1 MTNQGRLIQDTVRAL
16 ALVLD
21 FDEGKKLYHAWRV
34 ALLSAVVARASGLCP
49 PEIAYHGGLLHD
61 LGGLGLPDHLV
72 HHAARGFIDAEAR
85 EHACRGADI
94 LAPFAPFAP
103 CLAPIRDHHERFD
116 GRGFPA
122 GKAGDAVD
130 DAAYILH
137 LADHLEVVLRACPAA
152 HRLELAVT
160 ECRRAA
166 GSRVPAAVA
175 EAFLSRLA
183 ADPGLV
189 DRLYDDAALAK
200 DLDALEV
207 PAPADPGLPTPE
219 LLSQLLWL
227 LARVVDAKHPL
238 TMGHSVRVAYWAFR
252 IARELPAPRPNP
264 WDVVWAGLLHDVGKV
279 AVPRTLLDKRQA
291 LSAQEWRTLK
301 RHARHS
307 MELIGRIRDLAHLA
321 YPAAAHHER
330 YAGGGYPLGHARED
344 IPLIG
349 RVLAFADV
357 YDAMTSERSYN
368 VPLTHDQALA
378 GIAANVGSQFDPR
391 LAPTALRVLEAVPR
405 TSTEDLQTLGGFADF
420 FRREEASFLSLV
432 ESAGT
437 SAAVV
442 ETGHGHALVEVPAW
456 HRLRVDADFS
466 LVEGKDELVRFVMN
480 HASDHLPDFLD
491 ARDHTPLRLAA
502 GRLLPGGYEGLV
514 VRTVGGLPLELVLLR
529 PDGAGHDLTV
539 LFRSIEGTAHTAR
552 QLAMV
557 HTNFTAGNDAV
568 AFLDTEGLVIDVNH
582 RFEALTGIP
591 RDRHLG
597 RGLEAVLDEAARADL
612 ARPSFS
618 GELAFLRSD
627 GTRVVTDA
635 ALVPLLDAAGRPMG
649 ALLRAVDVT
658 ARKEA
663 EARLA
668 ALTAELEAANAE
680 LTAKNAELE
689 SLNRL
694 KSDLMAITSHDLKSP
709 LAAMI
714 TQAHFLLEL
723 PELPPERVRRGLTR
737 IAESGEKLVGFIQD
751 LLDLERLD
759 AGAFRFEPAPEPVA
773 PLVREAVETAR
784 AHAGEL
790 SVTVA
795 CELACDELRVAT
807 EPRRLLQILHN
818 LIGNAVKFSPPG
830 TTVRV
835 GCAPA
840 TGDRLRLVV
849 EDEGPGIPPDQLQA
863 IFDRYHQV
871 RAGAQGASSNPRS
884 FSGAGLGLFIV
895 RRLVELHEGRV
906 WAESDPAARAGS
918 RFVVELPTAMP
929 KRPQEV
935 RP

>member
-1 MTNQGRLIQDTVRAL
+1 MTNQARLIRDTVRAL

-21 FDEGKKLYHAWRV
+21 FDEGQKLYHAWRV
-34 ALLSAVVARASGLCP
+34 ALLSAVVARGSGLCP
-49 PEIAYHGGLLHD
+49 PEVAYHGGLLHD

-72 HHAARGFIDAEAR
+72 HHAARGFLDAEAR
-85 EHACRGADI
+85 EHAHRGADI
-94 LAPFAPFAP
+94 LAPFLPFAA

-122 GKAGDAVD
+122 GKAGDAVGA
-130 DAAYILH
+130 AAYVLH
-137 LADHLEVVLRACPAA
+137 LADHLEVVLRASPAA
-152 HRLELAVT
+152 NRRELAVT

-166 GSRVPAAVA
+166 GTRVSAPVA
-175 EAFLSRLA
+175 EAFSQRLEA
-183 ADPGLV
+183 NPDLV
-189 DRLYDDAALAK
+189 ERLYDDAALAE
-200 DLDALEV
+200 DLDALEA
-207 PAPADPGLPTPE
+207 PAPADPGLHTPE

-291 LSAQEWRTLK
+291 LSAHEWRTLK

-349 RVLAFADV
+349 RVLAFADA
-357 YDAMTSERSYN
+357 YDAMTSERGYN
-368 VPLTHDQALA
+368 VPLTHTQALA
-378 GIAANVGSQFDPR
+378 SLAGNVGSQFDPR
-391 LAPTALRVLEAVPR
+391 LAATALRVLETASR
-405 TSTEDLQTLGGFADF
+405 TSTEELQTLGGFADF

-437 SAAVV
+437 SATVV
-442 ETGHGHALVEVPAW
+442 ETGRGPALVEVPAW

-466 LVEGKDELVRFVMN
+466 LIEGKDELVRFVMN
-480 HASDHLPDFLD
+480 HASEHLLDFLD
-491 ARDHTPLRLAA
+491 TQDHTSLRLAA
-502 GRLLPGGYEGLV
+502 GRLAPGGHEGLV
-514 VRTVGGLPLELVLLR
+514 VRTTGGLPLELVLLR
-529 PDGAGHDLTV
+529 PEDSGPDLTV
-539 LFRSIEGTAHTAR
+539 LFRSIESAAHTAR

-568 AFLDTEGLVIDVNH
+568 AFLDPERLVIDVNH

-591 RDRHLG
+591 RERHLG
-597 RGLEAVLDEAARADL
+597 RGLEAVLDEAARDQL
-612 ARPSFS
+612 KESTFS

-627 GTRVVTDA
+627 GARVVADA
-635 ALVPLLDAAGRPMG
+635 ALVPLADAAGRPMG
-649 ALLRAVDVT
+649 YLLRAVDIS

-680 LTAKNAELE
+680 LTTKNAELE

-723 PELPPERVRRGLTR
+723 PELPPERVRRGLGR
-737 IAESGEKLVGFIQD
+737 IVEAGEKLVGFIQD

-773 PLVREAVETAR
+773 PLIREAVETAR
-784 AHAGEL
+784 AHAGEVVV
-790 SVTVA
+790 S
-795 CELACDELRVAT
+795 LACDPACDGLSVAT
-807 EPRRLLQILHN
+807 EPRRLLQVLHN
-818 LIGNAVKFSPPG
+818 LVGNAVKFSPPG
-830 TTVRV
+830 GAVRV
-835 GCAPA
+835 GCALA
-840 TGDRLRLVV
+840 SGDRVRLSV

-871 RAGAQGASSNPRS
+871 RDGAQGTSSSPRA
-884 FSGAGLGLFIV
+884 FAGAGLGLFIV
-895 RRLVELHEGRV
+895 RRLVDLHGGRV
-906 WAESDPAARAGS
+906 WAESDPATRPGS
-918 RFVVELPTAMP
+918 RFIVELPTVEG
-929 KRPQEV
+929 KS
-935 RP
+935 